1 MYPSRCTYEVEVVVE
16 SGLQYAQDGVFGERS
31 ADVNQI
37 VQPGQSAAAASAA
50 AAASRARRRR
60 LPTAPILTVIQ
71 HAISCSDTH

>member
-1 MYPSRCTYEVEVVVE
+1 MEVVVE
-16 SGLQYAQDGVFGERS
+16 SGLQYAQDGVLGERS

-37 VQPGQSAAAASAA
+37 VQPGQSAAAAAA
-50 AAASRARRRR
+50 SASRARRRR